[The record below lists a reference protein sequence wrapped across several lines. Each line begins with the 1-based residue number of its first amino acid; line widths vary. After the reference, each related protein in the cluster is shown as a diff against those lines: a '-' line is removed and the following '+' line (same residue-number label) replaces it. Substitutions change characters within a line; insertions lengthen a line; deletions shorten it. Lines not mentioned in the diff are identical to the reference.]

1 MVLIIQSHSIQEFNI
16 MSVEIFENTLIK
28 LITRQGSDASR
39 KLITLTSGELGFT
52 TDTERL
58 FVGNGSDT
66 GGILVG
72 NKYKGSD
79 SSIINLSPSEIGDTG
94 FETSTNKYY
103 VLESG
108 NGSIIGNWRAVASK
122 ATVEGSSPI
131 ILNVDEELELQV
143 QSPLYIESNTLKISL
158 SATTPLDSND
168 IVDIIYPINSIFFT
182 LADINPNTYFTA
194 TTWVQVSQGKFLA
207 GVGTGTDMNSV
218 TRTLTAGNNYGEY
231 SHTLIEAELPSH
243 THEGYTVVYG
253 HGTGDQDVSDDVQW
267 NADINGERIMRHE
280 NSGHTSVTITSPVYG
295 QRHRDGQPVL
305 NNVGSDTT
313 HNVTNPSYALYVW
326 RRTA

>member
-1 MVLIIQSHSIQEFNI
+1 

-58 FVGNGSDT
+58 FVGNGSNT

-72 NKYKGSD
+72 NKYKGSN
-79 SSIINLSPSEIGDTG
+79 SNITNLSPSEIGDTG

-108 NGSIIGNWRAVASK
+108 NGSNIENWKAVASK
-122 ATVEGSSPI
+122 VTVDGSSPI
-131 ILNVDEELELQV
+131 ILNIDEELDLQV
-143 QSPLYIESNTLKISL
+143 QSPLYIEGNTLKISL
-158 SATTPLDSND
+158 SSATPLDSSD

-182 LADINPNTYFTA
+182 LANINPNTYFTG

-231 SHTLIEAELPSH
+231 SHTLIEAEIPSH
-243 THEGYTVVYG
+243 THEGYNVIQASG
-253 HGTGDQDVSDDVQW
+253 SGDADVSDDVQW
-267 NADINGERIMRHE
+267 NDDIDGKRIIKHE
-280 NSGHTSVTITSPVYG
+280 NSGHTSVTVTSPVYG
-295 QRHRDGQPVL
+295 KRYRDGQPVL
-305 NNVGSDTT
+305 NNVGSDAA